1 MQSKICQSESILFF
15 HYLGREDVQIVSPDI
30 TEPKNCEKP
39 KKNPSCLCNER
50 LSRLW
55 LLGHQCFSAKIFLH
69 VCESIGVCVLPLLHF
84 KRLCFIHV

>member
-1 MQSKICQSESILFF
+1 MQSKICRSESTLFF
-15 HYLGREDVQIVSPDI
+15 YYLGREDVQLVSPDI

-69 VCESIGVCVLPLLHF
+69 VYKSFGVCVLPLLHF